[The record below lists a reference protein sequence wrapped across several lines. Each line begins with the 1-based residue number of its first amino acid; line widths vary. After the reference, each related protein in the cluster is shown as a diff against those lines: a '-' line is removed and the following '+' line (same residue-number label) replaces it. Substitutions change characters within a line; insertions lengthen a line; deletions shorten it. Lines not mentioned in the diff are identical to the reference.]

1 MWLHGGAVPDRCVCN
16 GCLQCRLPT
25 VMGTLKMALIASDRG
40 QTPPPTVTKMARI
53 TPDRAVRC
61 NYSPKMPQSPQ
72 IAVRCNH
79 RRDGVRVPGR
89 LAASP
94 RPLRQVTEDPQ

>member
-40 QTPPPTVTKMARI
+40 QTPPPPSQKW
-53 TPDRAVRC
+53 PE
-61 NYSPKMPQSPQ
+61 
-72 IAVRCNH
+72 
-79 RRDGVRVPGR
+79 
-89 LAASP
+89 SP
-94 RPLRQVTEDPQ
+94 RTALCVAIIAQKCPNHLRLPCVAIIGGMACGCLVGSPLARGLFAR